1 VIFSGCLI
9 ITVVVAYFVLPASL
23 NVDNSK
29 TAVAIR
35 KTEQLKQAQAQ
46 VTYGEIF
53 RIPRAQFALF
63 TVMIAMVF
71 SLFMSTYISQYIQEI
86 VEIP

>member
-1 VIFSGCLI
+1 MIFSGFLI

-71 SLFMSTYISQYIQEI
+71 SLFMSTYISQFIQEI

>member
-1 VIFSGCLI
+1 VIFSGFLI

-71 SLFMSTYISQYIQEI
+71 SLFMSTYISQFIQEI